1 MEYRCRLGT
10 AGGELIDGVYVAE
23 SEAQLRRELEEKGLL
38 VLSLRPVGLLAG
50 LVPGIARRRRIR
62 TPDFLEFNQELV
74 TLIKAGMPLVQSLDL
89 LRGGLT
95 DPVFKPVLDAVYE
108 RVKAGAQLSD
118 AFAEHGDLVPGI
130 YTASLLAGERSGNLE
145 TVLRRYVA
153 YAKLVGGVRRRT
165 LSALMY
171 PVVLL
176 ALAVVVVG
184 IIVLKLVPAFSQFYG
199 SFNADLPLV
208 TRIIVRVSEF
218 VSGYALFILAGLA
231 IGFFAVAGWVR
242 QPGQRRRIDRV
253 MLDIPWVGS
262 IGRKFA
268 TSQMARTL
276 ATLLAGGIPLVQ
288 ALDVAARSVSNR
300 YIAAELETMGQRVR
314 EGQSLAATMRARRIF
329 PDVAVKM
336 TEVGE
341 STGALQDM
349 LNSLADFYDED
360 LSTNL
365 ERFVTLVEP
374 TLLIILGLVIASLLL
389 ALYLPLF
396 QLSSVVH

>member
-23 SEAQLRRELEEKGLL
+23 SEAQLRREMEEKGLL
-38 VLSLRPVGLLAG
+38 VLSMRPVGVLAG
-50 LVPGIARRRRIR
+50 LVPGLGRRRRIR
-62 TPDFLEFNQELV
+62 TADFLEFNQELA

-95 DPVFKPVLDAVYE
+95 DPVFKPVLDAVYD

-145 TVLRRYVA
+145 AVLRRYVA

-176 ALAVVVVG
+176 TLAVLVVG
-184 IIVLKLVPAFSQFYG
+184 IIVLKLVPAFSLFYG
-199 SFNADLPLV
+199 SFNADLPV
-208 TRIIVRVSEF
+208 ITRIIVTVSDFIRAYAVLIVAAAVVGF
-218 VSGYALFILAGLA
+218 V
-231 IGFFAVAGWVR
+231 VVTGWVR
-242 QPGQRRRIDRV
+242 RPNERRRIDRL
-253 MLDIPWVGS
+253 MLDVPWVGS
-262 IGRKFA
+262 IARKFA

-276 ATLLAGGIPLVQ
+276 ATLLSGGIPLVQ
-288 ALDVAARSVSNR
+288 ALDVAARSVGNR
-300 YIAAELETMGQRVR
+300 YIASELETMGQRVR

-360 LSTNL
+360 LTTNL

>member
-38 VLSLRPVGLLAG
+38 VLSMRPVGLLAG
-50 LVPGIARRRRIR
+50 LLPGVGRRRRIR
-62 TPDFLEFNQELV
+62 TPGFLEFNQELA
-74 TLIKAGMPLVQSLDL
+74 TLLKAGMPLVQSLDL

-118 AFAEHGDLVPGI
+118 AFEAHGELVPRI

-153 YAKLVGGVRRRT
+153 YAKLIGGVRRRT

-176 ALAVVVVG
+176 MLALVVVG
-184 IIVLKLVPAFSQFYG
+184 IIVLKLVPAFSLFYA
-199 SFNADLPLV
+199 SFNAELPPV
-208 TRIIVRVSEF
+208 TRFIVALSDFLR
-218 VSGYALFILAGLA
+218 GYAVFLVVGGVAAFFL
-231 IGFFAVAGWVR
+231 IGGWA
-242 QPGQRRRIDRV
+242 RRPSSRRLIDRF
-253 MLDIPWVGS
+253 MLDVPWVGS
-262 IGRKFA
+262 IARKFA

-288 ALDVAARSVSNR
+288 ALDVAARSVGNR

-314 EGQSLAATMRARRIF
+314 EGQSLAGTMRARPIF

-360 LSTNL
+360 LTTNL

-374 TLLIILGLVIASLLL
+374 VLLIILGLVIASLLL